1 MACRPAW
8 KSVLAH
14 KRTGPEVAALSRNA
28 LVARPSIRDRNFSAL
43 SADYLNENSPRR
55 AMAQSI
61 DDRLRIEAAQRDP
74 SRFGEL
80 YEENF
85 YRVYAYVARRVGD
98 RHLAEDLTSDVFRE
112 ALAGIRKFEW
122 RGAPIAARVIAD
134 HFERSG
140 REAIQ
145 RSGCESVSPAG
156 AEPSSNDE
164 IERSAML
171 FQLVDR
177 LPEAQFRVI
186 HMRFVE
192 QKSIREI
199 AEELGRSEGAVK
211 QLQLRAIE
219 NLRAQME
226 DTHA

>member
-1 MACRPAW
+1 MTE
-8 KSVLAH
+8 S
-14 KRTGPEVAALSRNA
+14 T
-28 LVARPSIRDRNFSAL
+28 
-43 SADYLNENSPRR
+43 
-55 AMAQSI
+55 

-74 SRFGEL
+74 SRFGDL

-98 RHLAEDLTSDVFRE
+98 RHEAEDLTADVFRE
-112 ALAGIRKFEW
+112 ALAGIGKFEW
-122 RGAPIAARVIAD
+122 RDVPFRAWLFGIAARIIAD
-134 HFERSG
+134 YFRRAG
-140 REAIQ
+140 WEA
-145 RSGCESVSPAG
+145 GNPA
-156 AEPSSNDE
+156 ARPEDLSTDE
-164 IERSAML
+164 IERTAML
-171 FQLVDR
+171 FQLVER

-199 AEELGRSEGAVK
+199 ARELERSEGAVK

-226 DTHA
+226 GPHA

>member
-1 MACRPAW
+1 M
-8 KSVLAH
+8 
-14 KRTGPEVAALSRNA
+14 T
-28 LVARPSIRDRNFSAL
+28 
-43 SADYLNENSPRR
+43 
-55 AMAQSI
+55 QST

-74 SRFGEL
+74 ARFGEL

-98 RHLAEDLTSDVFRE
+98 RHQAEDLTADIFRE

-122 RGAPIAARVIAD
+122 RGAPFSAWLFGIAARIIAD
-134 HFERSG
+134 HFRRSG
-140 REAIQ
+140 RE
-145 RSGCESVSPAG
+145 SGSPAAS
-156 AEPSSNDE
+156 AEQSSNDQ

-199 AEELGRSEGAVK
+199 AEELGRSGGAVK

-226 DTHA
+226 GAHA